1 MLPEN
6 LEWKFPSSAEEA
18 VELLR
23 RPGAMLHGGGT
34 RILKTNPKG
43 VKLLI
48 DVGALGLG
56 YINYIDN
63 AFYIGSDVTFSEIV
77 KYSKKENKIALL
89 GEALSNAAST
99 PLRNRIT
106 IGGSLKDFPIWSSL
120 YAPLIALKARVEIL
134 KDKPEIYSVEDYVL
148 KGVIKTKHVIRHVI
162 IDDEENLICGVKRFS
177 VLRFEY
183 PVFTIAAALKINGQT
198 IKDARLVI
206 TGVKKRFK
214 RFIKAENALKGQ
226 PLGDLP
232 LEGALRH
239 INPVFIPDYK
249 FSARYK
255 ESTARVYFSDLLNE
269 LTEQI
274 KGDDENEDSVQH

>member
-1 MLPEN
+1 MLPQN
-6 LEWKFPSSAEEA
+6 LEWEFPSSAEEA
-18 VELLR
+18 MDLLR

-34 RILKTNPKG
+34 RILKTSSAR

-48 DVGALGLG
+48 DVGALGLN

-63 AFYIGSDVTFSEIV
+63 AFYIGSGVTFSEIV

-120 YAPLIALKARVEIL
+120 YAPLIALNAKVEIL
-134 KDKPEIYSVEDYVL
+134 KDKPEIYSIEDYVL
-148 KGVIKTKHVIRHVI
+148 KGVIKTKHIIRHVI
-162 IDDEENLICGVKRFS
+162 IDDEENLVAGVKRFS
-177 VLRFEY
+177 ILRFEY
-183 PVFTIAAALKINGQT
+183 PVFTIAASLKVNAGT
-198 IKDARLVI
+198 LEDARLVI

-214 RFIKAENALKGQ
+214 RFIKAENALRGKA
-226 PLGDLP
+226 LGDLSF
-232 LEGALRH
+232 EGALRH

-255 ESTARVYFSDLLNE
+255 ETTARVYFADLLNE
-269 LTEQI
+269 LNERI
-274 KGDDENEDSVQH
+274 KGR